1 MEDYIDQISKY
12 FINVPLWPF
21 FLLGFVGLVSLV
33 IEMVNRKRREAAME
47 NFRAM
52 FEEDLPGLYPTV
64 TRWPEN
70 ISSYLCSRLPE
81 MQHHFEVL
89 RVFIPQKQLRDYNM
103 AWNKYC
109 DFCRSMGS
117 ERHATDAQSSTD
129 SSAATPAARNDDALK
144 QEFHQLITDLLA
156 FAKPR

>member
-33 IEMVNRKRREAAME
+33 IEMVNRKRREVAME

-117 ERHATDAQSSTD
+117 ERHATDAQSSAD
-129 SSAATPAARNDDALK
+129 SSAATPGARNDDALK
-144 QEFHQLITDLLA
+144 QEFHQLITDLLE

>member
-1 MEDYIDQISKY
+1 LEDYIDQISKY

-33 IEMVNRKRREAAME
+33 IEMVNRKRREAAVE

-70 ISSYLCSRLPE
+70 ISGYLCSRLPE

>member
-117 ERHATDAQSSTD
+117 ERHATDAQSSAD
-129 SSAATPAARNDDALK
+129 SSAATPGARNDDALK